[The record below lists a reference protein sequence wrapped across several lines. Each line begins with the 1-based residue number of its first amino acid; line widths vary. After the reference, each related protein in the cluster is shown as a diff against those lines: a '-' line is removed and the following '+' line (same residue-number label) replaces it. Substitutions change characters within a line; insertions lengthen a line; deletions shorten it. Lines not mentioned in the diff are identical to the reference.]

1 MATVVITGA
10 SSGIGLELTQL
21 FLARGDEVF
30 AVCRK
35 NSDELATTKAHVVD
49 GIDLLIEN
57 SYASLQQEM
66 IGTHIDILV
75 NNAGIFL
82 NETLDNMP
90 FEQMTQQFEINAL
103 APMKVTQALKQNLHK
118 GSKIVMTT
126 SRMGSIGDNDS
137 GSYYGYRASKAALN
151 AFTKSLS
158 IDVQDQ
164 GIAVGLIHPGFVMT
178 KMTGFRGEITPQQS
192 AQGYLQRIDE
202 LNISNSGGFWHV
214 NGERLPW

>member
-1 MATVVITGA
+1 MSTVVITGA
-10 SSGIGLELTQL
+10 SSGIGLELTKL
-21 FLARGDEVF
+21 FLQRGDEVY

-35 NSDELATTKAHVVD
+35 GTDELAATKAHIIN
-49 GIDLLIEN
+49 GIELLKES

-66 IGTHIDILV
+66 IGTKIDILV

-90 FEQMTQQFEINAL
+90 FEHMTQQFEVNAL
-103 APMKVTQALKQNLHK
+103 SPMKVTQALKDNLEK
-118 GSKIVMTT
+118 GSKVVMTT

-158 IDVQDQ
+158 IDLEDQ
-164 GIAVGLIHPGFVMT
+164 GIAVGLIHPGFVIT
-178 KMTGFRGEITPQQS
+178 KMTGFRGEIKPQQS
-192 AQGYLQRIDE
+192 AQGYIQRIDE
-202 LNISNSGGFWHV
+202 LNISNTGGFWHV